1 MKGLLHAY
9 KSNPLVFLNI
19 MIGGGWEGAGSVFP
33 DVQPLGSGGA
43 VAPNSF

>member
-1 MKGLLHAY
+1 MKGPLHAC

-19 MIGGGWEGAGSVFP
+19 MMGGGREGAGSVFP
-33 DVQPLGSGGA
+33 DVQPPGSGGA